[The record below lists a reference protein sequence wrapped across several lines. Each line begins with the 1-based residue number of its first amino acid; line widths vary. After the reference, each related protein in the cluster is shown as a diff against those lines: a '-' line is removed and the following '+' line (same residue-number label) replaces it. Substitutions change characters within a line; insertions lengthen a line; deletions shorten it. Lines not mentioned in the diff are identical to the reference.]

1 MQRDTENLVE
11 AVDELKHDKVTVST
25 AQLDFLGELES
36 LINVVNMEDIRYNV
50 FEFKRIYNNLGI
62 YKGEVPEMSL
72 ERIPKTHRDLKKKLS
87 SYFEEVAEFIEI
99 EHLRNYEDADNL
111 EVLLDVL
118 KDFVLIEKLAIFEG
132 DDVDHEQDLRN
143 TIDNVP
149 GLSEGNRN
157 RLKEALEGQALQ
169 FFSDTLDVDVETP
182 KVYTYTGEKARKM
195 FSELFTEGDID
206 SQSEDLIKGIQDT
219 EKDFEDRMETLFNK
233 KFNGKGNTFSI
244 SELRQSVVA
253 TPTAPTTPKKEAKNE
268 KAFTSS
274 MEGVKATS
282 PNSRFG
288 NSESKNKP
296 FLERVSSA
304 PKVVEKGPVTTIV
317 PSTVTTNVTVGREQM
332 VNMLN
337 DMIDQGMLDIKIPK
351 FSSRKRAD
359 AQYAMSVTEIQ
370 EDGDGNFT
378 FLFEGNQSTTPSS
391 TAESF
396 EGVDEDDLTEY
407 QNEDL
412 EKLWKT
418 DPDVSEVFIK
428 K

>member
-169 FFSDTLDVDVETP
+169 FFSDTLDVDVEIF

-288 NSESKNKP
+288 NSASKNKP